1 MKIANIIEEMLNEGA
16 RAHDWVEQ
24 YGEIGQ
30 IHKVRGR
37 AAYVKFPSTK
47 DIAFDVIELASL
59 KKTGKKHKGKDLYLS
74 EGKVTEKKEHE
85 VAPIIKAIFNLGKN
99 KKAAITIG
107 NKEYKIMKKGGRI
120 HLINVKYSSDKYVFQ
135 NKKDMKSFLDDQ
147 TEPIGGIQSS
157 QFGEG
162 KLTEATIG
170 KLEKEL
176 EKIILKHVKDGQKM
190 DKEEERKHFTAIKQ
204 TVKLFPFSKFRQLR
218 GEGKLNEGKIKHI
231 DIWFEDRRGRFY
243 KVKINGG
250 RAPREWD
257 GWSNAQDSLSKL
269 LGWEIHL
276 RSMDDNKLE
285 KAAKQLKKQGIKLTW
300 DDAMDVS

>member
-162 KLTEATIG
+162 KL
-170 KLEKEL
+170 
-176 EKIILKHVKDGQKM
+176 
-190 DKEEERKHFTAIKQ
+190 
-204 TVKLFPFSKFRQLR
+204 
-218 GEGKLNEGKIKHI
+218 NEGKIKHI